1 MPDVLGRSTPS
12 LPRINQICPGR
23 NWKSMAFFTVD
34 ACAPGVGALNVHGPG
49 GVGGGRAGS
58 DSFSRKPDTPHSPDA
73 EGSEGAERPRE
84 LTGEAEK
91 GN

>member
-1 MPDVLGRSTPS
+1 
-12 LPRINQICPGR
+12 
-23 NWKSMAFFTVD
+23 MAFFTVD
-34 ACAPGVGALNVHGPG
+34 ACTPGVGALNMHGPG

-58 DSFSRKPDTPHSPDA
+58 DSLSRKPDTPHSPDA

-91 GN
+91 GSQCLYSLRKFRKLFTPRKVKTAV